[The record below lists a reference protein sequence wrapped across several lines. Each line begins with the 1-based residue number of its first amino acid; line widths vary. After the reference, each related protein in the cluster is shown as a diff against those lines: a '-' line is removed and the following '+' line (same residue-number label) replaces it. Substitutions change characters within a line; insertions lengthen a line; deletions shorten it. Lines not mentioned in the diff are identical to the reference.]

1 MPVMDGY
8 QATREIRNNP
18 NWANL
23 PVIAMTANA
32 MVGDKEKC
40 LAAGMN
46 DFVAKPLDI
55 DQLFMTLA
63 QWIKPARPQLNEAAD
78 TTVSNE
84 FALAE
89 SPILQSQQA
98 LARIGGNTALLHKLC
113 HRFIEGESDALDR
126 VRLALHANQ
135 IEEVV
140 RTVHTLKGLAGNI
153 GAIQVMQDAA
163 HLEQQINQFLEQQ
176 SEQLATSLQEPMQ
189 APLPEAVED
198 ALDELEQSLSAV
210 ICHLSRVL
218 PPPPNV
224 IEAANPAH
232 DAIDPGQ
239 LLSHLQTLK
248 QLLADDDAKA
258 AQEFSLIEP
267 MLMQGPQQALARQIL
282 HAIAQYDFEAA
293 LSDLHS
299 LADALGLSLTQKD
312 SV

>member
-18 NWANL
+18 NWDNL

-63 QWIKPARPQLNEAAD
+63 QWIKPARPQLSEAAD
-78 TTVSNE
+78 TAVSNE

-153 GAIQVMQDAA
+153 GATQVMQDAA
-163 HLEQQINQFLEQQ
+163 HLEQQINQFLAQQ
-176 SEQLATSLQEPMQ
+176 AEQLATSLQEPMQ
-189 APLPEAVED
+189 APLPEAVDD

-218 PPPPNV
+218 PPPPNATHTV
-224 IEAANPAH
+224 ANPPDQA
-232 DAIDPGQ
+232 Q
-239 LLSHLQTLK
+239 LLSHLQTLE

-267 MLMQGPQQALARQIL
+267 MLMHGPQHALAQQIL
-282 HAIAQYDFEAA
+282 RAITQYDFETA
-293 LSDLHS
+293 LSDLHN
-299 LADALGLSLTQKD
+299 LVDALGLSLTQKD